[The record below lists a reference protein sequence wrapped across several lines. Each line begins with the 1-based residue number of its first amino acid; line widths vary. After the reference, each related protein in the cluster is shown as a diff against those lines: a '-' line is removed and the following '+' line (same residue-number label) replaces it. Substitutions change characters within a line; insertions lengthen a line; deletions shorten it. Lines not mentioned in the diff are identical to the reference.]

1 MISKKT
7 FYLVSLILLSFSLFG
22 NNFYSEASQPSVY
35 ANNQLKKDN
44 TEKYC
49 SHLMKWDIEVEKNS
63 FHICVNRNE
72 KTITVRGEAEDL
84 EQKDKVEQII
94 ELRAPSNFQI
104 INKIDIFENG
114 LG

>member
-1 MISKKT
+1 MKTKKT
-7 FYLVSLILLSFSLFG
+7 FYLVLLILLAFFLFG
-22 NNFYSEASQPSVY
+22 NNFYSEASQPTVY
-35 ANNQLKKDN
+35 ANNQLKKDS

-49 SHLMKWDIEVEKNS
+49 SHLMKWDIEIEENY

-72 KTITVRGEAEDL
+72 KTIIFMGEADDL
-84 EQKDKVEQII
+84 EQKDKVEHII